1 MTGADALCPDCDA
14 RVFLRSGD
22 PPPPCPGC
30 ARPFPAQ
37 APAPPPGAPLSGCSV
52 CGGPAFYL
60 QKDFNQNLGCLIF
73 LAGAALAPWTH
84 YLSLLAGTAI
94 DLLLYLILPT
104 AAVCYTCRSVYR
116 GYPRHP
122 GHSAYDPNVAWVH
135 RPRQGPWAGPAS

>member
-1 MTGADALCPDCDA
+1 MTGVDALCPDCDA
-14 RVFLRSGD
+14 RVFLCPGD

-37 APAPPPGAPLSGCSV
+37 APAPPPGAPLSGCGV

-122 GHSAYDPNVAWVH
+122 AHAAYDPNVAWVH
-135 RPRQGPWAGPAS
+135 RPRQGPWVGPAS